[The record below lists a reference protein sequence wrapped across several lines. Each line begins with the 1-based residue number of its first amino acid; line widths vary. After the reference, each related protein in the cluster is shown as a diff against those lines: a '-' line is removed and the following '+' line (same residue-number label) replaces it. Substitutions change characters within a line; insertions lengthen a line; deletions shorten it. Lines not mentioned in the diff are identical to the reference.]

1 MFLISLFWVGAAVMS
16 QQAHSAPQPE
26 KREQAVSWFREGE
39 FQKALPVFSKLAYDF
54 PYDYMLKYY
63 LGASMVE
70 TGVYGLEAEKNLV
83 LAMPSDVPAKV
94 YYYLGVIYHAR
105 NNWNGAQRYYNRF
118 RNHADSTEVI
128 HLDITRLTELCYQ
141 EVNPFA
147 ANGQKVAVN
156 SKGRDVAT
164 AKPADAAVAKPSD
177 AAVTK
182 PDDAVVAKPAD
193 PATAKPS
200 DPATAKPGNAAAA
213 KPGDPVAAASGTE
226 TPLDTV
232 AVPVGGTTDTIAPGK
247 EPQLPTAAG
256 LEAGAKTN
264 TIASE
269 KIPAAVAG
277 LAEVSPDST
286 IQELPSVGE
295 PAAESEKRAVEP
307 PKFISFQVNEKV
319 TYLAEWMFQI
329 PEALQAFR
337 AAEASRARLDSLLG
351 SANDLR
357 KSYHATTHPGK
368 RDSLA
373 RMISRVERE
382 TILLKGESDTHYRKA
397 AALEQEW
404 WKDAGFA
411 EYERFAG
418 ISDSLQKI
426 KTPPLP
432 VIPEPDP
439 AFFLEAAGAVST
451 TTATEEE
458 PQEEQ
463 PDPDQIVYR
472 IQLGAYPKAVPASR
486 KALFDKISKIRVI
499 DTYVND
505 QGATVY
511 TTGLLTDYND
521 ALKLMQQVRLEG
533 VKDAFVI
540 ALQNGK
546 RVSLPKQ

>member
-1 MFLISLFWVGAAVMS
+1 MPRSFSRYHMFLISLLWVGAAVMS

-70 TGVYGLEAEKNLV
+70 TGDYGLEAEKNLV
-83 LAMPSDVPAKV
+83 LAMPSDVPSKV

-118 RNHADSTEVI
+118 RNHADSAEVI
-128 HLDITRLTELCYQ
+128 HLDIPRLTELCYQ
-141 EVNPFA
+141 EVNPFS
-147 ANGQKVAVN
+147 ANGQKVAEN
-156 SKGRDVAT
+156 SKGG
-164 AKPADAAVAKPSD
+164 DAATVKPG
-177 AAVTK
+177 
-182 PDDAVVAKPAD
+182 DAVE
-193 PATAKPS
+193 AKPS
-200 DPATAKPGNAAAA
+200 DPAAVKPVEPVAT
-213 KPGDPVAAASGTE
+213 KPGDPVAPASGTE
-226 TPLDTV
+226 PQLQTV
-232 AVPVGGTTDTIAPGK
+232 AVPAGGTNDTIASGK
-247 EPQLPTAAG
+247 L
-256 LEAGAKTN
+256 
-264 TIASE
+264 
-269 KIPAAVAG
+269 PAAVTG
-277 LAEVSPDST
+277 VEVVSPDST

-295 PAAESEKRAVEP
+295 PAAESEKRAVEH

-351 SANDLR
+351 RANDLR

-426 KTPPLP
+426 QNPPLP

-439 AFFLEAAGAVST
+439 ALFLEAAGAVST
-451 TTATEEE
+451 TTATEEG